1 MTRHLRKPQLRDVG
15 PGHCRL
21 CGEPIIVP
29 DRKSST
35 QASAIRGAKVVGPGQ
50 RLYTRASWHS
60 WCDETAQMLWNPAAS
75 LWRFLE
81 RDPRCAGCGVDLVA
95 LENRRER
102 VRRASERVFDMPGI
116 SHTARAWAGLPL
128 VRYPRPAWAR
138 ALIAMGFARP
148 FDALAEVDHRT
159 PLWEG
164 GAHAVDNLQVLC
176 QPCHKLKTASEAK
189 RRAGRRSRP
198 SGAG

>member
-1 MTRHLRKPQLRDVG
+1 MTRHLRTPKLHDVG

-35 QASAIRGAKVVGPGQ
+35 KASAIRGAKVVGPGQ

-60 WCDETAQMLWNPAAS
+60 WCDETARMLWNPSAS

-81 RDPRCAGCGVDLVA
+81 RDPHCASCGIDISA
-95 LENRRER
+95 LTKRRDAA
-102 VRRASERVFDMPGI
+102 RRAAILAFNDRS
-116 SHTARAWAGLPL
+116 LPL
-128 VRYPRPAWAR
+128 AARLWIGPSWAR
-138 ALIAMGFARP
+138 DSVWRRALLAMGFGKP
-148 FDALAEVDHRT
+148 SDSLGEVDHRV

-164 GAHAVDNLQVLC
+164 GAHAIDNLQVIC
-176 QPCHKLKTASEAK
+176 QPCHRAKTKRESQ
-189 RRAGRRSRP
+189 RRAQRRAS
-198 SGAG
+198 